1 MRHLF
6 SIVLLLFVLSIPL
19 VAQDTP
25 TITENL
31 TEDCVS
37 EYDETVDY
45 FPDQVEV
52 EYAEKFSVEYFDNHK
67 VLTVVTPWEEEV
79 RYVLV
84 QCGTPVP
91 QDIENATVIEVP
103 VQSVVTTSTTFL
115 PHIVD
120 QNVVERVVGIDNLS
134 FTNLPEVLERIEAG
148 DIAEVYADFAPNREV
163 LIELDP
169 ELIIMQDFA
178 PDGASAQLREDGL
191 TTALNYDFTDITPLG
206 QVEWGKYIALF
217 FNTEAVANE
226 NFETVVSEYQTLTA
240 LTEDVEDRPTVMASE
255 PFQGSWF
262 VPGGNSYSAQILED
276 AGADYLWSENE
287 ASGGFEVEFETV
299 LDVASEADYWVNVNW
314 TTLDAAL
321 EATPTFD
328 AFAPVQDQTVYAY
341 NNAVGTNG
349 GNLYF
354 EEGAA
359 NPHLVLADLITIF
372 HPDLLPEHE
381 LIYYRQVPQTDE

>member
-6 SIVLLLFVLSIPL
+6 SIVVLFFVLSIPL
-19 VAQDTP
+19 MAQDTT
-25 TITENL
+25 TITENS

-37 EYDETVDY
+37 EYDETVNY

-52 EYAEKFSVEYFDNHK
+52 EYAEKFSVEYFDNYK

-79 RYVLV
+79 SYLLV
-84 QCGTPVP
+84 QCGTPAP
-91 QDIENATVIEVP
+91 DDIEAATVIEVP

-120 QNVVERVVGIDNLS
+120 QNVVERLVGIDNLS
-134 FTNLPEVLERIEAG
+134 FTSLPEVLERIEAG
-148 DIAEVYADFAPNREV
+148 EIAEVYADFAPNREV

-206 QVEWGKYIALF
+206 QAEWGKYIALF

-226 NFETVVSEYQTLTA
+226 NFETVLNEYQALTA

-299 LDVASEADYWVNVNW
+299 LDVAGEADYWVNVNW

-341 NNAVGTNG
+341 NNAIGPNG

-359 NPHLVLADLITIF
+359 NPHLVLADLIAIF

-381 LIYYRQVPQTDE
+381 MIYYRQVPQTDE